1 MRQRP
6 TAVGETARWLEKRFS
21 LKRLRPHQAEV
32 VQALLEGNRVLFV
45 APTGHGKSL
54 CYQGLAAHPLKK
66 GVVLVFQP
74 LIALMQE
81 QVERAKAQGLRAA
94 VVNSQQ
100 EPDEQDE
107 VLRSAADGKLD
118 ILFLSPERQG
128 NHLWL
133 EHVAEME
140 IKGVVI
146 DEAHCISQWGH
157 DFRPWYRRLVGTI
170 MGLGHRTPVLAVT
183 ATAPAHVVEDIG
195 AQIASEEH
203 EVRVIRMPSH
213 RGNLACSVWQVTG
226 LAERLAALLHIARQQ
241 PTMPGIAYLL
251 TTTETEM
258 AADFLCRQ
266 DIPAVAY
273 HGQLD
278 PQERSERLRC
288 WRDGEVAVVCAT
300 SALGMGVDRHD
311 VRWVSHLGLPD
322 SLIRYVQEIGRAG
335 RDGEHARVISVHDP
349 ECENVYE
356 GLLHSSQP
364 DPQEYERVAAELRKG
379 PHKRTQ
385 LIEELDLPETM
396 AQRILD
402 DLVSAKLCE
411 RDGEPAEYT
420 WCGGRR
426 SPVPENAVRAIE
438 VRRGFLEGAL
448 AYPEA
453 PGCRAVVLAG
463 AMGDAVLPA
472 PCGICDRCAREPLP
486 NFSHEAVLAR
496 DYLDSFTPVLKKG
509 RRGSSILHEGG
520 QALAF
525 YGMGALGA
533 AIRSAKYSGAPAPVS
548 VLNRAL
554 EVLQDAQGPYS
565 GLRFDAV
572 VCLPSTRSGNFVSG
586 FAFALGRRL
595 GIPSIV
601 LEKTR
606 QTEAQKNY
614 RSRYCKQQNVRGAFR
629 LPEGTRPLGHVLLV
643 DDVWDSGA
651 SMLEA
656 AGVLRPAR
664 VHVLTMARTRHIDD
678 P

>member
-1 MRQRP
+1 M
-6 TAVGETARWLEKRFS
+6 ERWLVGRFS
-21 LKRLRPHQAEV
+21 LRSLRPYQAEV
-32 VQALLEGNRVLFV
+32 VHALLKGERVLFV

-54 CYQGLAAHPLKK
+54 CYQGLAAHPSKK

-100 EPDEQDE
+100 EFEMQDE
-107 VLRSAADGKLD
+107 VLRSAADGELD

-128 NHLWL
+128 NGLWL

-183 ATAPAHVVEDIG
+183 ATAPAHVVEDIQE
-195 AQIASEEH
+195 QIASEEH
-203 EVRVIRMPSH
+203 EVRVIRMASH
-213 RGNLACSVWQVTG
+213 RDNLACSAWQVAG
-226 LAERLAALLHIARQQ
+226 LAERLAVLLHISRQQ
-241 PTMPGIAYLL
+241 PEMPGIAYLL

-266 DIPAVAY
+266 DIPAIAY

-278 PQERSERLRC
+278 AQERSERLSR
-288 WRDGEVAVVCAT
+288 WQDGEAAVVCAT
-300 SALGMGVDRHD
+300 SALGMGVDRQD

-335 RDGEHARVISVHDP
+335 RDGEHARVIAVHDP
-349 ECENVYE
+349 ECHGVYE

-364 DPQEYERVAAELRKG
+364 DPHEYERVAEELRRG
-379 PHKRTQ
+379 PARRTQ
-385 LIEELDLPETM
+385 LIEALDLPETM

-402 DLVSAKLCE
+402 DLVSTRLCE
-411 RDGEPAEYT
+411 REGEPAEYT
-420 WCGGRR
+420 WCGGGRP
-426 SPVPENAVRAIE
+426 PVPENAARAIE
-438 VRRGFLEGAL
+438 VRRTFLAGAL

-486 NFSHEAVLAR
+486 NLTRETVLAR

-509 RRGSSILHEGG
+509 RRGSAVLHEGG
-520 QALAF
+520 RALAF
-525 YGMGALGA
+525 YGMGALGV
-533 AIRSAKYSGAPAPVS
+533 AIRNAKYSGAPAPVS

-554 EVLQDAQGPYS
+554 EVLRDVQGPYF
-565 GLRFDAV
+565 GLHFDAV
-572 VCLPSTRSGNFVSG
+572 VCLPSTSSGNFVSD
-586 FAFALGRRL
+586 FASALGRRL
-595 GIPSIV
+595 GVPAIV

-606 QTEAQKNY
+606 QTEAQKSY
-614 RSRYCKQQNVRGAFR
+614 RSRHRKQQNVRGAFR
-629 LPEGTRPLGHVLLV
+629 LPDGTRPLGHVLLV

-656 AGVLRPAR
+656 AGVLRPTR